1 MSYVEIYSLLSAN
14 YQMDHIGK
22 MPLSFGC
29 KVIFHELEKRE
40 ERKAWEMWLT
50 LYPKMTK
57 ENFMPFSE
65 FFKMQKQTIS
75 KRPKEDILDE
85 VERIRASIRDKEK
98 SAKYEASI

>member
-14 YQMDHIGK
+14 YDINHIGK

-29 KVIFHELEKRE
+29 KVIFRELEKKE

-57 ENFMPFSE
+57 ENFMPFSK
-65 FFKMQKQTIS
+65 FFNMQKQTIS
-75 KRPKEDILDE
+75 KRPKEDILEE
-85 VERIRASIRDKEK
+85 VERIRASVRDKEI
-98 SAKYEASI
+98 S

>member
-1 MSYVEIYSLLSAN
+1 
-14 YQMDHIGK
+14 

-29 KVIFHELEKRE
+29 KVIFRELEKKK

-65 FFKMQKQTIS
+65 FFDKQKNPIS
-75 KRPKEDILDE
+75 QRPKEDILE
-85 VERIRASIRDKEK
+85 EAERIRASIRDKEK
-98 SAKYEASI
+98 KTEENMRKSAKYEESV

>member
-1 MSYVEIYSLLSAN
+1 
-14 YQMDHIGK
+14 

-29 KVIFHELEKRE
+29 KVIFRELEKRE
-40 ERKAWEMWLT
+40 DRKAWEMWLT

-75 KRPKEDILDE
+75 KRPKEDILKE
-85 VERIRASIRDKEK
+85 VERIRASVCDKGGGE
-98 SAKYEASI
+98 